1 MEKII
6 IQGGRRL
13 EGELKIQGSKNSVLP
28 ILAATVL
35 TDEPCVL
42 HHCPHLRD
50 VDSAVAILR
59 HLGCRAER
67 QGDTIT
73 VEGAVQ
79 CSDIP
84 LSLMRE
90 MRSSVIFLGA
100 ILSRCGQAKMSFPGG
115 CELGPR
121 PVDLH
126 IAGLRKLGA
135 ELDDQGGTL
144 EGRAGKL
151 RGCHVQLSFPSVGAT
166 ENLMLAAAI
175 SEGVTTIGNCA
186 KEPEIEDLQGFLC
199 SMGARITGA
208 GSSTIRIEGVPRL
221 HGTEYT
227 VMPDR
232 IVAATYLSCVASAG
246 GHALLTQVCPRH
258 LESVTELLEESGCA
272 LRKEANRI
280 AIWRK
285 GPLRSLRMVR
295 TMPYPGFPTDA
306 QSILMACMATANGTS
321 VFVENIFENR
331 YKQVGELSMMGADIR
346 VNGRTAVVTGVEH
359 LHGACVECTDLR
371 GGASL
376 AVAALAAQGQTE
388 ITKISHIQRGY
399 DDLEGC
405 LRGLGADVRRQ
416 G

>member
-13 EGELKIQGSKNSVLP
+13 EGELDIQGSKNSVLP
-28 ILAATVL
+28 ILAGTVL

-42 HHCPHLRD
+42 HHCPNLRD
-50 VDSAVAILR
+50 VESAISILR
-59 HLGCRAER
+59 HLGCRVQR

-73 VEGAVQ
+73 VEGSVQ
-79 CSDIP
+79 RSDIP
-84 LSLMRE
+84 LDLMRE

-135 ELDDQGGTL
+135 ELDDQGGSL
-144 EGRAGKL
+144 EGRAPHL

-166 ENLMLAAAI
+166 ENIMLAAAC

-186 KEPEIEDLQGFLC
+186 KEPEIEDLQDFLC

-232 IVAATYLSCVASAG
+232 IVAATYLACVASAG
-246 GHALLTQVCPRH
+246 GHAQLHHVCPRH
-258 LESVTELLEESGCA
+258 LESVTELLQESGCI
-272 LRKEANRI
+272 LRQEKDSIE
-280 AIWRK
+280 IWRDR
-285 GPLRSLRMVR
+285 PLHSLRMVR

-306 QSILMACMATANGTS
+306 QSILMACMLTAQGTS

-331 YKQVGELSMMGADIR
+331 YKQVGEMTMMGADIR
-346 VNGRTAVVTGVEH
+346 VNDRTAVVTGVPR
-359 LHGACVECTDLR
+359 LHGANVQCTDLR
-371 GGASL
+371 GGAAL
-376 AVAALAAQGQTE
+376 AVAALAAEGKTE

-399 DDLEGC
+399 DDVEGC
-405 LRGLGADVRRQ
+405 LRRLGADVCRQ
-416 G
+416 E

>member
-6 IQGGRRL
+6 IQGGRKL

-42 HHCPHLRD
+42 HHCPNLRD
-50 VDSAVAILR
+50 VESAISILR
-59 HLGCRAER
+59 HLGCRVQR

-73 VEGAVQ
+73 VEGSVQ
-79 CSDIP
+79 RSDIP
-84 LSLMRE
+84 LDLMRE

-135 ELDDQGGTL
+135 ELDDQGGSL
-144 EGRAGKL
+144 EGRASHL

-166 ENLMLAAAI
+166 ENLMLAAAC

-186 KEPEIEDLQGFLC
+186 KEPEIEDLQAFLC

-208 GSSTIRIEGVPRL
+208 GSSTIRIEGVARL

-232 IVAATYLSCVASAG
+232 IVAATYLASVASAG
-246 GHALLTQVCPRH
+246 GHALLTHVSPGH
-258 LESVTELLEESGCA
+258 LESITELLQESGCT
-272 LRKEANRI
+272 LKQEADRI
-280 AIWRK
+280 AIWRD
-285 GPLRSLRMVR
+285 GPLHSLRMVR

-306 QSILMACMATANGTS
+306 QSILMACMITAQGTS

-331 YKQVGELSMMGADIR
+331 YKQVGELTMMGADIR
-346 VNGRTAVVTGVEH
+346 VNGRTAVVTGVPH
-359 LHGACVECTDLR
+359 LHGAQVQCTDLR
-371 GGASL
+371 GGAAL
-376 AVAALAAQGQTE
+376 AVAALAAEGTTE

-399 DDLEGC
+399 DNLEGC
-405 LRGLGADVRRQ
+405 LRRLGADVCRQ
-416 G
+416 E